1 MVKTWILKKSTPS
14 RKKKISIFFIAMT
27 YGSLFIYL
35 FLGAH
40 LTRWVF
46 PAWQLSFHSFLS
58 PSRRKYKRMGEKLLQ
73 ALFSLRLILGVVETV
88 LRLIDGMSDLER
100 AVAVRHQVFAILSW
114 IISASS
120 VVLQLF
126 NFLCVLVTCVVVIWR
141 TISYTVLIHSSH

>member
-1 MVKTWILKKSTPS
+1 M
-14 RKKKISIFFIAMT
+14 
-27 YGSLFIYL
+27 
-35 FLGAH
+35 
-40 LTRWVF
+40 
-46 PAWQLSFHSFLS
+46 
-58 PSRRKYKRMGEKLLQ
+58 
-73 ALFSLRLILGVVETV
+73 